1 METQS
6 WWIWICAKSFLT
18 KTDFLLRHLDLGL
31 QVVIG
36 FFWAAPCNQESKRS
50 ITLFIGIEIPWCQD
64 LKHTQTCWSV
74 HITCLHSLGNVR
86 ECSVEPHM
94 NPKKAVLVAPLESF
108 WNHRGMAWGN
118 HQPPKS
124 PSPFGEVL
132 MPDDAWYGVNI
143 SGRRMPKANCFN
155 FCSMHKHFQHFHC
168 CPSPAWSNTNILS
181 KILQL
186 LYAITQHS
194 LNLSLRARTTLQC
207 TAYDPY
213 ISALAPQLVGTRI
226 AWNVTCQLCSILTP
240 DIPWPQWPLL
250 TAPQPAV
257 LVSGPLLSFR
267 VPVELLGPQPW
278 PCWPCSPSNVS
289 TCLNMSQQRI
299 SRWEG
304 SIW

>member
-1 METQS
+1 
-6 WWIWICAKSFLT
+6 
-18 KTDFLLRHLDLGL
+18 
-31 QVVIG
+31 
-36 FFWAAPCNQESKRS
+36 
-50 ITLFIGIEIPWCQD
+50 
-64 LKHTQTCWSV
+64 
-74 HITCLHSLGNVR
+74 
-86 ECSVEPHM
+86 M

-132 MPDDAWYGVNI
+132 MPDDAWYGSTSQEGECQKQILLTFAACTNMFIIFTVVLPQHDLI
-143 SGRRMPKANCFN
+143 QIYFPKFSNSSTLSPN
-155 FCSMHKHFQHFHC
+155 TESKSPGENHSSMHGLWPIHLSIGTSTRRHQNCLERHVPTLFDSDTWHSMTSMT
-168 CPSPAWSNTNILS
+168 SPP
-181 KILQL
+181 KG
-186 LYAITQHS
+186 H
-194 LNLSLRARTTLQC
+194 QC
-207 TAYDPY
+207 RRWPCV
-213 ISALAPQLVGTRI
+213 LV
-226 AWNVTCQLCSILTP
+226 
-240 DIPWPQWPLL
+240 